1 MFNVF
6 KGNLDS
12 NADRNASTSQNLT
25 NQFRN
30 TSSPNP
36 PSNQLQDTQH
46 DDLDTD
52 STLNIESGNG
62 DEDNGSNN
70 IRNTRNS
77 RRHDDG
83 NIDFD
88 FD

>member
-1 MFNVF
+1 ME
-6 KGNLDS
+6 S
-12 NADRNASTSQNLT
+12 NADRNASTSQNIT
-25 NQFRN
+25 NQFRTTSTSTPN
-30 TSSPNP
+30 TLL
-36 PSNQLQDTQH
+36 NQNQVIQQ

-52 STLNIESGNG
+52 STLNILPGI
-62 DEDNGSNN
+62 DDDNGSSN
-70 IRNTRNS
+70 IRNSRNS